1 MKKFKV
7 KICNEH
13 FKRFGSGN
21 RPRHSLIV
29 TANDIKD
36 AWKKHSLSQK
46 NLIRQEELLK
56 TIVSAVMTSKCG
68 PIGKSTT
75 QPKRKSYK
83 FRT

>member
-13 FKRFGSGN
+13 FKRLGSGN

-36 AWKKHSLSQK
+36 AWRKALTAVEEFNSAGGIIK
-46 NLIRQEELLK
+46 NN
-56 TIVSAVMTSKCG
+56 
-68 PIGKSTT
+68 
-75 QPKRKSYK
+75 
-83 FRT
+83 